1 MWSTSAAGIGGK
13 VAKAAV
19 VVGKKIIERKLS
31 SGNSQPVAYSTETS
45 NFGAPSTGIGHP
57 ISAPVA
63 SINGPITGFNYGKTA
78 KVAKVA
84 AVVGGKVLERQ
95 INKQN
100 EKTEKLTKI
109 ASIASKVPQYL
120 GK

>member
-1 MWSTSAAGIGGK
+1 MFSTSAAGIGGK

-19 VVGKKIIERKLS
+19 FAGKKIIERKLS
-31 SGNSQPVAYSTETS
+31 GGNSEPVPHSSGTS
-45 NFGAPSTGIGHP
+45 HLDASAPGIGHSILSP
-57 ISAPVA
+57 AA
-63 SINGPITGFNYGKTA
+63 SINGPITGINYGKAA